1 MPDILMIDMPAE
13 FRSPSLPL
21 GHYHPILIETV
32 AEQHELEAYLEE
44 ECQVPSSPDL
54 LDARPSALP
63 ADHITVAHYG
73 PPFEKWHF
81 VLMCN
86 WPPDLTAAPPYAL
99 RMLVRGAYRIDIN
112 DDQDQLA

>member
-73 PPFEKWHF
+73 PPFENWPF
-81 VLMCN
+81 VLLCH
-86 WPPDLTAAPPYAL
+86 WPPDLTADRKSTRL
-99 RMLVRGAYRIDIN
+99 N
-112 DDQDQLA
+112 SSH